1 MYLEGRSITGVPP
14 DRITSLGL
22 FRTFQ
27 TARVFPQLSVLDNVL
42 VGGYRLGRAGYAAQA
57 LRLPHCCREEQVLE
71 ARARQLLG
79 SWGWPSGPKSARRS
93 CRSPRRSTWSWPV
106 ADVEPRVVLFDE
118 PGAGMNDAETEEL
131 GMILRAIRDTGHTVL
146 VVEHNMAWSWGCRT
160 RWWSWTPDGSSP
172 PGRRRDP
179 EQPGSDPRVLRNRGG
194 ERLML
199 ELAGIHAGYEN
210 RDVLHGLSFSVPPGT
225 IVAVV
230 GVNGAG
236 KSTTLK
242 VISGLLK
249 ARRGTLSVDGR
260 PLRGGSAGEAVRA
273 GVVHVPE
280 GRQVFPDMTV
290 RENLQLGGYS
300 VGASRLP
307 RRLDEV
313 LGVFPELS
321 GRLAAYAGSLS
332 GGQQQMLAIGR
343 GLMSDPRY
351 ILLDEPSLGLAPQV
365 ITRIFEVIVTLK
377 DAGKGVLLVEQNG
390 QLALRIAQQAFLL
403 EGGTITLTGTGAELL
418 ANSEVIDRYLGVGT
432 AAADSARQQD
442 WTRALRRALATRS

>member
-1 MYLEGRSITGVPP
+1 
-14 DRITSLGL
+14 
-22 FRTFQ
+22 
-27 TARVFPQLSVLDNVL
+27 
-42 VGGYRLGRAGYAAQA
+42 
-57 LRLPHCCREEQVLE
+57 
-71 ARARQLLG
+71 
-79 SWGWPSGPKSARRS
+79 
-93 CRSPRRSTWSWPV
+93 
-106 ADVEPRVVLFDE
+106 
-118 PGAGMNDAETEEL
+118 
-131 GMILRAIRDTGHTVL
+131 
-146 VVEHNMAWSWGCRT
+146 
-160 RWWSWTPDGSSP
+160 
-172 PGRRRDP
+172 
-179 EQPGSDPRVLRNRGG
+179 
-194 ERLML
+194 ML
-199 ELAGIHAGYEN
+199 ELADIHAGYEN

-249 ARRGTLSVDGR
+249 ARRGTLSVDGQ

-313 LGVFPELS
+313 LSIFPELS

-432 AAADSARQQD
+432 AAPDSARQQD
-442 WTRALRRALATRS
+442 WTGLLSAALSAGLRAPYSRLPVVPFQGDVAARPLTGTAEMTSVQVRELCKCIRGPN

>member
-1 MYLEGRSITGVPP
+1 
-14 DRITSLGL
+14 
-22 FRTFQ
+22 
-27 TARVFPQLSVLDNVL
+27 
-42 VGGYRLGRAGYAAQA
+42 
-57 LRLPHCCREEQVLE
+57 
-71 ARARQLLG
+71 
-79 SWGWPSGPKSARRS
+79 
-93 CRSPRRSTWSWPV
+93 
-106 ADVEPRVVLFDE
+106 
-118 PGAGMNDAETEEL
+118 
-131 GMILRAIRDTGHTVL
+131 
-146 VVEHNMAWSWGCRT
+146 
-160 RWWSWTPDGSSP
+160 
-172 PGRRRDP
+172 
-179 EQPGSDPRVLRNRGG
+179 
-194 ERLML
+194 ML
-199 ELAGIHAGYEN
+199 ELADIHAGYEN

-242 VISGLLK
+242 VISGLLR
-249 ARRGTLSVDGR
+249 ARRGTISVDGR

-300 VGASRLP
+300 VAASKVTG
-307 RRLDEV
+307 RLDEV
-313 LGVFPELS
+313 LGIFPELS

-351 ILLDEPSLGLAPQV
+351 VLLDEPSLGLAPQV
-365 ITRIFEVIVTLK
+365 IGRIFEVIVALR

-390 QLALRIAQQAFLL
+390 QLALGIAQRAFLL

-418 ANSEVIDRYLGVGT
+418 ANSEVIDRYLGVGISAPDGARQRDWT
-432 AAADSARQQD
+432 GLLSAALSAR
-442 WTRALRRALATRS
+442 